1 MDLLLDNED
10 VWSIDCDFMLKNY
23 QLAAKTC
30 YSVMDYG
37 KVMSYGDTLV
47 KHAKF
52 ELNTTPSSFCSGS
65 DN

>member
-10 VWSIDCDFMLKNY
+10 TQLIDYDFVLKCQ

-30 YSVMDYG
+30 CSVMDYG
-37 KVMSYGDTLV
+37 KVMNYGDTLV

-52 ELNTTPSSFCSGS
+52 ELNAMPSYALQIQ
-65 DN
+65 